1 MTEIKPLK
9 ELTLLDKFLF
19 DKVIENPEAHEAML
33 RIIFE
38 DDEYN
43 LLDKTQTE
51 KELTTAPW
59 LRSIRLDVF
68 SIDENKRI
76 INTEMQQTYRNDLVK
91 RSRFYQALF
100 DSSLLEPGI
109 ISYNMLN
116 DTVIIMITPFDL
128 FGQGRYKY
136 TFVTKCIENNN
147 VQFPD
152 GCVKIFLNTRGTND
166 DETNPELVKLL
177 HYIENTNSFEI
188 GPNSNDNLLK
198 LQGIVD
204 KVQSSEEMGVKYM
217 QKWEED
223 ILLKEQGKAEGIAT
237 GKAEAT
243 DEAVRKTIA
252 SLKKYNVS
260 REDII
265 EEISTS
271 YPDYADK
278 VADLL

>member
-1 MTEIKPLK
+1 MVERKSLK

-19 DKVIENPEAHEAML
+19 DEVIDNPEAHEAML

-38 DDEYN
+38 DENYN

-51 KELTTAPW
+51 KELRTAPW

-68 SIDENKRI
+68 SIDKDNRI
-76 INTEMQQTYRNDLVK
+76 INTEMQQKFREDLIK
-91 RSRFYQALF
+91 RSRFYQGLI

-109 ISYNMLN
+109 TTYNLLN
-116 DTVIIMITPFDL
+116 DTVIILITPFDL
-128 FGQGRYKY
+128 FGENRYKY
-136 TFVTKCIENNN
+136 TFVTKCVENES
-147 VQFPD
+147 VPFPD

-188 GPNSNDNLLK
+188 SSDSNDNLLK